1 MNNNIIVCLT
11 VMIGRNGPNISS
23 SIIAASTGGSNK
35 IVGSINLLP
44 VFIIQNQEASL
55 QKSTVVY
62 IGGKNYINSKKG
74 YNNLPTY
81 KFCSSNEPP

>member
-1 MNNNIIVCLT
+1 MKNYIAVCLT

-44 VFIIQNQEASL
+44 VLNTKNQEAS
-55 QKSTVVY
+55 SHY
-62 IGGKNYINSKKG
+62 IGEKSYLIWQGINYLQI
-74 YNNLPTY
+74 L
-81 KFCSSNEPP
+81 FI